1 MSNTSNNS
9 KELYSTTTLSTSGS
23 SPTHSNNNSI
33 MSSTDPNNNMDEEKA
48 NFEVVDNGVKQ
59 SVNFSHQPHL
69 VRRGLTEVSAMF
81 DRNGKGY
88 LDDTERA
95 LRRMDSQDK
104 GFLGIDKVCVIF
116 ESLQAEQERSSELL
130 EALREESKKSMNL
143 KMGVI
148 ALSCFTLLL
157 ALANV
162 GTSFAVAQLVKDTET
177 AHGDL
182 VVVDGGQRVATT
194 SKLVS
199 FQMDSLDEDR
209 RRRLQADT
217 TLMCETLSG
226 RRMDGTGSDKD
237 CALQGVIKL
246 DQAEALHS
254 VLGSVDYVNLV
265 CNGERSSISG
275 GRRLHGTPGLLS
287 MGPDYEVKLFPDGS
301 NTNAKYAAVQEVS
314 VPAVEGNLE
323 LGIVGQDERQCDANF
338 QMAMFCPTA
347 LGADGK
353 QQDCMVFTA
362 YKPTIECPTNPV
374 ICGPKPDTSQ
384 GTLIN

>member
-1 MSNTSNNS
+1 
-9 KELYSTTTLSTSGS
+9 
-23 SPTHSNNNSI
+23 
-33 MSSTDPNNNMDEEKA
+33 MSSNDPNNTMDEEKA
-48 NFEVVDNGVKQ
+48 VEVVDNGVKQ

-104 GFLGIDKVCVIF
+104 GYLGIDKVCVIF

-130 EALREESKKSMNL
+130 EALRDESKKSMNL

-148 ALSCFTLLL
+148 ALTCFTLLL

-177 AHGDL
+177 SRGDL
-182 VVVDGGQRVATT
+182 VATDTSIRVGTT
-194 SKLVS
+194 AKLAS
-199 FQMDSLDEDR
+199 FEMESLDETR
-209 RRRLQADT
+209 RHRMLVET
-217 TLMCETLSG
+217 TLMCDQLSSM
-226 RRMDGTGSDKD
+226 RMDGTGSDKD
-237 CALQGVIKL
+237 CELQGVMKL
-246 DQAEALHS
+246 AQVEALHTTLES
-254 VLGSVDYVNLV
+254 VNYVNLV
-265 CNGERSSISG
+265 CNGERSEIAG
-275 GRRLHGTPGLLS
+275 GRRLHGTPGLISL
-287 MGPDYEVKLFPDGS
+287 GPDYEVKLFPDGG
-301 NTNAKYAAVQEVS
+301 NTNAKYTAIQEVT
-314 VPAVEGNLE
+314 VPFTEANEE
-323 LGIVGQDERQCDANF
+323 LNQVAQAERQCDATF
-338 QMAMFCPTA
+338 QLAMFCPTA
-347 LGADGK
+347 LGLDGK

-374 ICGPKPDTSQ
+374 ICGPKPTDPSD

>member
-1 MSNTSNNS
+1 
-9 KELYSTTTLSTSGS
+9 
-23 SPTHSNNNSI
+23 
-33 MSSTDPNNNMDEEKA
+33 MSSTDPNHIMDEEKA
-48 NFEVVDNGVKQ
+48 LEVVDNGAKQ
-59 SVNFSHQPHL
+59 SVNFAHHPHL

-148 ALSCFTLLL
+148 ALTCFTLLL

-177 AHGDL
+177 SNGDL

-194 SKLVS
+194 SKLVA
-199 FQMDSLDEDR
+199 FEMDSLDDTR

-217 TLMCETLSG
+217 TLMCEQLSG
-226 RRMDGTGSDKD
+226 RRTDGTGSDKD
-237 CALQGVIKL
+237 CALQGVMKL
-246 DQAEALHS
+246 AQVESLHS
-254 VLGSVDYVNLV
+254 VLASVDYVNLV
-265 CNGERSSISG
+265 CNGERSEIAG
-275 GRRLHGTPGLLS
+275 GRRLHGTPGLLT

-301 NTNAKYAAVQEVS
+301 NTNAKYSAIQEVS
-314 VPAVEGNLE
+314 VPAVAGNME

-338 QMAMFCPTA
+338 QLAMFCPTA
-347 LGADGK
+347 LGTDGK
-353 QQDCMVFTA
+353 QQECMVFTA

-374 ICGPKPDTSQ
+374 ICGPKPNTSQ